1 MNLRNG
7 GYVFAEE
14 RQQQIAELVVGNG
27 RVSVTLLA
35 ERFSITTETV
45 RRDLAALE
53 SAGTLRRVHGG
64 AVPADRASTTEASVT
79 ERAIQHPDQKIR
91 IAEAALAM
99 VPTHWDGSV
108 LIDGGTTT
116 EVLADLL
123 AHRAAAA
130 STTAKH
136 AAVERQGTEAAAQAE
151 TADTSAAQAP
161 RELVV
166 ITHAVPIAGK
176 LSTVPGIALQVL
188 GGRVRGL
195 TQVAVGHAT
204 ADAAARLRPDIAF
217 LGTNGIS
224 ASFGLSTPDPEEA
237 AVKAAFVRSARRIVV
252 LADSS
257 KLDTET
263 LVQFASLKDLDTLIT
278 DSEPGPELAA
288 ALEEAGV
295 DVVIA

>member
-1 MNLRNG
+1 MPITYQQALRNG

-14 RQQQIAELVVGNG
+14 RQQKIAELVAGSG

-35 ERFSITTETV
+35 ERFRITTETV
-45 RRDLAALE
+45 RRDLATLE
-53 SAGTLRRVHGG
+53 SAGTVRRVHGG
-64 AVPADRASTTEASVT
+64 AVAADRFSTTEESVN
-79 ERAIQHPDQKIR
+79 ERAIQRPDQKIR
-91 IAEAALAM
+91 IAEAALALI
-99 VPTHWDGSV
+99 PRNSAGSV

-116 EVLADLL
+116 EVLADMLS
-123 AHRAAAA
+123 RR
-130 STTAKH
+130 
-136 AAVERQGTEAAAQAE
+136 AAVEPSDATE
-151 TADTSAAQAP
+151 P
-161 RELVV
+161 RVELVA

-176 LSTVPGIALQVL
+176 LSSVPGIALDVL
-188 GGRVRGL
+188 GGRVRGI
-195 TQVAVGHAT
+195 TQVAVGQAT
-204 ADAAARLRPDIAF
+204 VEAAGRLRPDIAF
-217 LGTNGIS
+217 IGTNGIH

-278 DSEPGPELAA
+278 DSQPGPELAA